1 MVKKRLLPFGALPA
15 HWGMAGKMRE
25 LAEAEYYL
33 EGEELDRKK
42 VEINIAEKSD
52 DELKVALLEVERKYG
67 NIDDETFDR
76 KKAGMIE
83 DEKERK
89 IALLKIDHRY
99 GKIDESELEKQTKT
113 LLEEPFIR
121 VAKLETDPKN
131 PAYGGIIFDY
141 NEAFVLYLEEHGYG
155 PHPDQDDT
163 VNEWFNELC
172 KNIALEA
179 FDGLGD
185 FSERM
190 AAGQQPR
197 RGFSD
202 DIVYK
207 EPEDKDDDAGD
218 LEE

>member
-1 MVKKRLLPFGALPA
+1 M
-15 HWGMAGKMRE
+15 
-25 LAEAEYYL
+25 
-33 EGEELDRKK
+33 
-42 VEINIAEKSD
+42 
-52 DELKVALLEVERKYG
+52 
-67 NIDDETFDR
+67 
-76 KKAGMIE
+76 
-83 DEKERK
+83 
-89 IALLKIDHRY
+89 
-99 GKIDESELEKQTKT
+99 
-113 LLEEPFIR
+113 
-121 VAKLETDPKN
+121 
-131 PAYGGIIFDY
+131 
-141 NEAFVLYLEEHGYG
+141 LYLEEHGYG

-207 EPEDKDDDAGD
+207 EPEDKGD
-218 LEE
+218 SEA